1 MTQDSGDLERGG
13 CGRRA
18 LVSRASGRS
27 SVSMNLARPACLA
40 IVVCAVRNHSD
51 VTLPA
56 VAAVAGARPVV
67 RSAAVVGAGPGVGV
81 CYLDEAGAGHR
92 EVPAAWAGPR
102 AEGFLPRRGLRGAR
116 GPWLGGYG
124 HQRGGSRDVARLLR
138 KALAERAPLMAGAAA
153 AGDPLAVL
161 PVLFHLMWLHVLQA
175 DLAVRLTAESL
186 VSAGGAG

>member
-67 RSAAVVGAGPGVGV
+67 RSAAVGGADPGVELGFFRA
-81 CYLDEAGAGHR
+81 AGRAPRG
-92 EVPAAWAGPR
+92 VPAPR
-102 AEGFLPRRGLRGAR
+102 A
-116 GPWLGGYG
+116 
-124 HQRGGSRDVARLLR
+124 
-138 KALAERAPLMAGAAA
+138 AP
-153 AGDPLAVL
+153 
-161 PVLFHLMWLHVLQA
+161 
-175 DLAVRLTAESL
+175 
-186 VSAGGAG
+186 